1 MNTSVNW
8 RPSASFAV
16 LRQRSQLLD
25 QIRQF
30 FISRDVLEVDTP
42 LIAPAGN
49 PAPYIEQLTTSL
61 NNSTYYLQTSPEF
74 AMKRL
79 LAAGSG
85 PIFQLNKV
93 FRAGEVGRYH
103 QPEFTMLEWY
113 QPGYN
118 QQQMLDE
125 IHQVCQ
131 LAIDSTTYRVYSYAQ
146 LFQDCCNL
154 HPLES
159 SIDTLQQYAY
169 EHHYA
174 DRDLQLDHDGW
185 LQLIMSQAI
194 EPFLGQTEPCFVV
207 DYPASQAALAR
218 LNPDDSRWAQRF
230 ELYYQGLELA
240 NGFVEL
246 TDPGIQRQRFENELA
261 QREQQGLPIMPLD
274 EAFLAS
280 LQHGLPDSVGV
291 ALGFD
296 RLLMLATGVQ
306 HINQVV
312 PFPTY

>member
-1 MNTSVNW
+1 MNASLNW

-30 FISRDVLEVDTP
+30 FLSRDVLEVDTP

-113 QPGYN
+113 QSGYS

-125 IHQVCQ
+125 VHQICQ
-131 LAIDSTTYRVYSYAQ
+131 LALDSTTYTVCSYTQ
-146 LFQDCCNL
+146 LFQDYCHL
-154 HPLES
+154 HPL
-159 SIDTLQQYAY
+159 DTTTDLLQQYAY
-169 EHHYA
+169 EHHYV

-194 EPFLGQTEPCFVV
+194 EPYLGQHQPCFVI

-218 LNPDDSRWAQRF
+218 LNPDDPRWAQRF

-246 TDPGIQRQRFENELA
+246 TDPAIQRQRFENELA
-261 QREQQGLPIMPLD
+261 QREQQGLPTMPLD